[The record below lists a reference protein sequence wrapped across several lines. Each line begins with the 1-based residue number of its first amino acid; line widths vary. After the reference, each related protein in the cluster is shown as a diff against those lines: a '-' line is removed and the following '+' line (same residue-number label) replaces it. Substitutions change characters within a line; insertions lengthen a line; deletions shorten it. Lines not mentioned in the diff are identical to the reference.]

1 VTTSCIILSLLQKL
15 SVDREHAAMRH
26 ISKTTRHDGGFSL
39 IEIMVGIVIGLI
51 GVLVM
56 MQVAAVFE
64 GQKRTTT
71 TGSDAQTNGA
81 VALYTVE
88 RDLRRAGYGLGVAGA
103 LGCQVNRKFDDAG
116 APDVLVLTPV
126 TINDGAGGLPD
137 TVRFL
142 ASSKGGWSV
151 PSVITKDHPPEATNI
166 FLNTVLGVE
175 VTDMMI
181 LYEPGNPICT
191 MFQATGIPN
200 GNVQVHHQNAGSKWN
215 PPGGGSP
222 SIYPSGGFNIGA
234 QAINMGVI
242 IDRTYSLNAASNLVL
257 TDYSSSTH
265 TTSDQPLAADIVQ
278 LQAQYGFDT
287 RSGTQ
292 TDTRVD
298 TWSSAMIDADGAG
311 STGDN
316 GDLQRIYAIRMA
328 VVARS
333 AIKEKPQDDG
343 NCTTT
348 TVAPRWE
355 SADPDPSDPDVNFVL
370 DVSNHPPDALGV
382 VVANP
387 DWQCYRYRVFE
398 SVIPLRNLLWRE

>member
-1 VTTSCIILSLLQKL
+1 
-15 SVDREHAAMRH
+15 MRQ
-26 ISKTTRHDGGFSL
+26 ISKTTRQNAGFSL

-81 VALYTVE
+81 VALYMVE
-88 RDLRRAGYGLGVAGA
+88 RDMRRAGYGLSVAGA
-103 LGCQVNRKFDDAG
+103 LGCQVRRKFDDAG
-116 APDVLVLTPV
+116 ASDVLVLTPV
-126 TINDGAGGLPD
+126 TITDGASGLPD

-151 PSVITKDHPPEATNI
+151 PSSITKDHPSSATNI

-175 VTDMMI
+175 ETDMMV
-181 LYEPGNPICT
+181 LYEPGKTCT
-191 MFQATGIPN
+191 LIQATGIPN
-200 GNVQVHHQNAGSKWN
+200 GNVQVHHQNSGSKWN
-215 PPGGGSP
+215 PPSGGD
-222 SIYPSGGFNIGA
+222 IYPAGGFDIGA
-234 QAINMGVI
+234 QAINMGTI
-242 IDRTYSLNAASNLVL
+242 IDRTYSLDAASNLVL
-257 TDYSSSTH
+257 ADYSSSTN
-265 TTSDQPLAADIVQ
+265 TTANQPLAADIVQ

-292 TDTRVD
+292 TDTRIN
-298 TWSSAMIDADGAG
+298 TWSATMINADGAG
-311 STGDN
+311 TTGDN

-333 AIKEKPQDDG
+333 AIKEKPQAG
-343 NCTTT
+343 GTTCNIT
-348 TVAPRWE
+348 TAAPRWKN
-355 SADPDPSDPDVNFVL
+355 ADPADSTQDLEL
-370 DVSNHPPDALGV
+370 DVSKHPDGS
-382 VVANP
+382 ANA